1 VQSPQLTLSSLG
13 DYVCCQLIANP
24 HAGSSQICD
33 GLGHARQYSDALGL
47 EQDPED
53 SGHPQPHATGNLSG
67 VNYLVRSASI
77 ILAGDWTLLF
87 VLGFSS

>member
-1 VQSPQLTLSSLG
+1 MSSPRWKAPSHGVPRSPGNFPRAYADPRYEVADIFREYGPDYCATHTLTPLQHNAMTAIER
-13 DYVCCQLIANP
+13 C
-24 HAGSSQICD
+24 
-33 GLGHARQYSDALGL
+33 
-47 EQDPED
+47 
-53 SGHPQPHATGNLSG
+53 LSG

>member
-1 VQSPQLTLSSLG
+1 LTSPLRSTFS
-13 DYVCCQLIANP
+13 
-24 HAGSSQICD
+24 
-33 GLGHARQYSDALGL
+33 GLMTTSAPGQM
-47 EQDPED
+47 
-53 SGHPQPHATGNLSG
+53 SG